1 MEGWIRLHR
10 KLMTSDTF
18 SRLTAVQKLIAIY
31 IILNANHADGV
42 WYDKYKNIEVEIKRG
57 QLVTSRKKIA
67 SEWFQNDKDVSEMK
81 IRTCLDKLERIG
93 FLTKSS
99 TSDYTLITVLN
110 YEVYQGS
117 DTDDNQ
123 EDNQVL
129 TKSQP
134 SLNQAITTN
143 KNDKNVKNDKK
154 NIKKDII
161 PKIDFAEFVKLT
173 QNEFD
178 KLVEIHGEDRT
189 KRMIE
194 ILDNYK
200 GANNK
205 KYASDYRAILNW
217 VVTRVGEEEKGG
229 RKQTESFSRRQ
240 TTTSQYNE
248 NNSSQAS
255 KAGQQVANF
264 GDVSGNG
271 VATQTNGANATPP
284 KYNEFVRR

>member
-10 KLMTSDTF
+10 KLMISDTF

-99 TSDYTLITVLN
+99 TNDYTLITVLN

-117 DTDDNQ
+117 DTDYNQ

-134 SLNQAITTN
+134 SDNQAITTN
-143 KNDKNVKNDKK
+143 KNDKNVKNDKNDK
-154 NIKKDII
+154 KKDII
-161 PKIDFAEFVKLT
+161 PKINFAEFVKLT
-173 QNEFD
+173 QNEYD
-178 KLVEIHGEDRT
+178 KLIETHGEDRT

-200 GANNK
+200 GA
-205 KYASDYRAILNW
+205 
-217 VVTRVGEEEKGG
+217 
-229 RKQTESFSRRQ
+229 
-240 TTTSQYNE
+240 
-248 NNSSQAS
+248 
-255 KAGQQVANF
+255 
-264 GDVSGNG
+264 
-271 VATQTNGANATPP
+271 
-284 KYNEFVRR
+284 